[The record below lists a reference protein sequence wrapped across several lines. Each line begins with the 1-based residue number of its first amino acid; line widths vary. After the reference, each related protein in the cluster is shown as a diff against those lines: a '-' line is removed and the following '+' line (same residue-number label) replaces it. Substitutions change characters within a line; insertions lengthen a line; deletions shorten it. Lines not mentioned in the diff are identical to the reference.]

1 MGEGNPVPTYQWFQ
15 KRPAPSDV
23 IIERGRDAR
32 LHISNVTYDFQ
43 GEYRCKV
50 TNVIKGEE
58 RSDISEPVILQVHG
72 APQVLRQSANHEVVV
87 ESGQPADL
95 SMVVCADPRPR
106 FVAWEWG
113 SLRLEAGAEM
123 GKYKVDDVTQEE
135 REDCYLATLHIRDT
149 TSTDSRAYYLA
160 VENDKGTDRHA
171 VQLYVNG
178 ELYFP
183 VIFMK

>member
-1 MGEGNPVPTYQWFQ
+1 WFQ

-50 TNVIKGEE
+50 TNVIRGEE

-113 SLRLEAGAEM
+113 SLRLEAGA
-123 GKYKVDDVTQEE
+123 
-135 REDCYLATLHIRDT
+135 
-149 TSTDSRAYYLA
+149 
-160 VENDKGTDRHA
+160 
-171 VQLYVNG
+171 
-178 ELYFP
+178 
-183 VIFMK
+183 